1 MPKKKKYDPVK
12 DIMDITRVNVA
23 STVGVVT
30 INSMPSTPLAPA
42 MEGAKSFAGASFG
55 MLSTMQSSKAVLNSL
70 NAFSEVTKPRKKRK

>member
-1 MPKKKKYDPVK
+1 MPKKKYDPVK
-12 DIMDITRVNVA
+12 DIMDITKVNMA
-23 STVGVVT
+23 SGIGVIA

-55 MLSTMQSSKAVLNSL
+55 MIGTLQSTKAVMNSL